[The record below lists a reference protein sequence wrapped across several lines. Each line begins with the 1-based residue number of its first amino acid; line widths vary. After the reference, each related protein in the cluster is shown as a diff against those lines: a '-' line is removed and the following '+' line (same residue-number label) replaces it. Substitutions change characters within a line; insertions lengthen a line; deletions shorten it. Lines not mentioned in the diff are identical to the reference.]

1 MIGNIP
7 TRNASFWLAGFIAL
21 GLALVPAAQARQET
35 QTPIDAAYDNA
46 SKAMVN
52 GPADIKVLSQAELK
66 LPEGFAYVPKAE
78 SIKLL
83 EAMGNGIDNEV
94 EGMIFPTT
102 GEGQNWF
109 MVVSFE
115 NSGYIKDDDA
125 KEWDPADLLESI
137 KAGTEEANKERVKMG
152 IPEMEVRGWAE
163 IPRYDVS
170 THQLVWSLKSVD
182 KGAADE
188 SAAGVNYN
196 TILLGREGK
205 ISMNLVADLQSLE
218 SLKPMANNM
227 LSQLTFVPGKAYS
240 DFNESTDRVA
250 EYGLAALVAG
260 AAAKKLGLLGVIGL
274 FLAKF
279 GKFILIG
286 LVGVGAVLRSFFSGR
301 KKADQ

>member
-7 TRNASFWLAGFIAL
+7 QRNRSFWLAAVIAL
-21 GLALVPAAQARQET
+21 GMVLLPAAQARQET
-35 QTPIDAAYDNA
+35 QSLIDAAFDEA
-46 SKAMVN
+46 SKAMVQ
-52 GPADIKVLSQAELK
+52 GPSDIKVLSQAELK

-78 SIKLL
+78 AIKLL
-83 EAMGNGIDNEV
+83 DAMGNGVDNEV

-102 GEGQNWF
+102 GENQNWF
-109 MVVSFE
+109 IVVSFE

-125 KEWDPADLLESI
+125 KEWDPADLLEGI

-152 IPEMEVRGWAE
+152 IPEMEIRGWAE
-163 IPRYDVS
+163 VPRYDTS

-205 ISMNLVADLQSLE
+205 ISMNLVADLKSLE

-227 LSQLTFVPGKAYS
+227 LSQLSFVSGKTYN

-260 AAAKKLGLLGVIGL
+260 AAAKKLGLLGMIGL
-274 FLAKF
+274 FLVKF

-286 LVGVGAVLRSFFSGR
+286 LVAVGAAFRTFFSGR
-301 KKADQ
+301 NKAEQ